1 MLFFWVFSTSIG
13 LITALS
19 VTRVVDNRQLWW
31 LAAWTL
37 AFISFA
43 TGQLHLYLTWDVDNQ
58 RLAAVVDLML
68 TLATPITVMEAF
80 PGLSLITVMLI
91 AGFIY
96 PTAKPLGPAVRVA
109 FCLGTGF
116 TCWWLWMH
124 AVILMVCTG
133 SLECM

>member
-1 MLFFWVFSTSIG
+1 MLFFWVYSTSIG

-68 TLATPITVMEAF
+68 TLATPITVM
-80 PGLSLITVMLI
+80 LI